1 MKEVVL
7 DTETTGISVKEGH
20 RIVEIGC
27 IELENLI
34 PTKNTFHCY
43 LNPERKVSEKALEVH
58 GYTDEFLSKQKKFD
72 EIGEEFLSFIKDKRI
87 IIHNA
92 EFDLGHLNNELS
104 IFGKKKIDN
113 EIVDTLILAR
123 DKFPGSPVSLD
134 ALCKRY
140 KIDNSKRTQHTAL
153 IDCDLLAKVY
163 INLIDQKEPTLN
175 LQNQDEENAAVESLL
190 GQLLESVKAID
201 QRREQSLLEMQQVAI
216 ELAIAAASH
225 LVETVIEEDRFG
237 IEDLIQSTF
246 EQAGSDRSL
255 RFSLHPDDL
264 ELLQRRIS
272 VTKSY
277 QELRRLEFIEDFQ
290 LPRGSFQIHLPDGQT
305 WLTGISLRLAE
316 IRKHWLEELDA
327 AQVERRQTETTN
339 SSLRRFPDRRETA

>member
-27 IELENLI
+27 IELDNLI
-34 PTKNTFHCY
+34 QTKNKFHCY

-58 GYTDEFLSKQKKFD
+58 GYTDDFLASKNKFSD
-72 EIGEEFLSFIKDKRI
+72 ISDQFLEFIKDKRL

-104 IFGKKKIDN
+104 LLGKKKINN
-113 EIVDTLILAR
+113 EVVDTLILAR

-140 KIDNSKRTQHTAL
+140 RVDNSKRTNHTAL

-175 LQNQDEENAAVESLL
+175 FQNQDSEKKVNNNIVTEYFKKVISPNV
-190 GQLLESVKAID
+190 D
-201 QRREQSLLEMQQVAI
+201 
-216 ELAIAAASH
+216 ELKKH
-225 LVETVIEEDRFG
+225 KEYLKR
-237 IEDLIQSTF
+237 DLKKNF
-246 EQAGSDRSL
+246 
-255 RFSLHPDDL
+255 FS
-264 ELLQRRIS
+264 
-272 VTKSY
+272 
-277 QELRRLEFIEDFQ
+277 
-290 LPRGSFQIHLPDGQT
+290 
-305 WLTGISLRLAE
+305 
-316 IRKHWLEELDA
+316 
-327 AQVERRQTETTN
+327 
-339 SSLRRFPDRRETA
+339 

>member
-1 MKEVVL
+1 MTEVVL

-27 IELENLI
+27 IELDNLI
-34 PTKNTFHCY
+34 PTKNKFHCY

-58 GYTDEFLSKQKKFD
+58 GYTDEFLSKQKKFND
-72 EIGEEFLSFIKDKRI
+72 IGDQFLNFIKDKRL

-104 IFGKKKIDN
+104 ILGKNKINN

-140 KIDNSKRTQHTAL
+140 RIDNSIRKQHTAL

-175 LQNQDEENAAVESLL
+175 FQN
-190 GQLLESVKAID
+190 
-201 QRREQSLLEMQQVAI
+201 
-216 ELAIAAASH
+216 
-225 LVETVIEEDRFG
+225 
-237 IEDLIQSTF
+237 
-246 EQAGSDRSL
+246 
-255 RFSLHPDDL
+255 
-264 ELLQRRIS
+264 
-272 VTKSY
+272 
-277 QELRRLEFIEDFQ
+277 
-290 LPRGSFQIHLPDGQT
+290 
-305 WLTGISLRLAE
+305 
-316 IRKHWLEELDA
+316 LDTA
-327 AQVERRQTETTN
+327 KDNQN
-339 SSLRRFPDRRETA
+339 SSIISYFKKVIKPSEDEILKHNEYLKNHLKKNYF

>member
-7 DTETTGISVKEGH
+7 DTETTGISIKEGH

-34 PTKNTFHCY
+34 PTKNKFHCY

-58 GYTDEFLSKQKKFD
+58 GYTDEFLATQQKFSD
-72 EIGEEFLSFIKDKRI
+72 IGEQFLEFIKNKRL

-92 EFDLGHLNNELS
+92 DFDLGHLNNELA
-104 IFGKKKIDN
+104 IMGKKKIEN

-140 KIDNSKRTQHTAL
+140 RVDNSRRTQHTAL

-175 LQNQDEENAAVESLL
+175 FQSEEVATKQKNNTNVNYYKRIVEP
-190 GQLLESVKAID
+190 
-201 QRREQSLLEMQQVAI
+201 
-216 ELAIAAASH
+216 
-225 LVETVIEEDRFG
+225 TN
-237 IEDLIQSTF
+237 
-246 EQAGSDRSL
+246 
-255 RFSLHPDDL
+255 
-264 ELLQRRIS
+264 
-272 VTKSY
+272 
-277 QELRRLEFIEDFQ
+277 
-290 LPRGSFQIHLPDGQT
+290 
-305 WLTGISLRLAE
+305 
-316 IRKHWLEELDA
+316 EELKKHK
-327 AQVERRQTETTN
+327 EYLKN
-339 SSLRRFPDRRETA
+339 NLKKNFF